1 MSLSQLAALE
11 LELRRV
17 HSDTHSLSQAL
28 HKDTA
33 AQVLAFKVRS
43 LLALLVQKVH
53 ILTQELAFKV
63 RSLLALLVQKG
74 HILTQEL
81 VLKSIKRRVM
91 QLEHFTG
98 GESAA
103 EEKEECNGHASAAT
117 YALPHARSGSGS
129 SLKHGVQ
136 ALSKRYLTL
145 LALLV
150 QKVQILTQVRQK
162 CRRAD
167 AILTYPDVF

>member
-33 AQVLAFKVRS
+33 AQELAFKVLS
-43 LLALLVQKVH
+43 LLVLLVQKVQ
-53 ILTQELAFKV
+53 ILTQELA
-63 RSLLALLVQKG
+63 
-74 HILTQEL
+74 
-81 VLKSIKRRVM
+81 LKSIKRRVM

-145 LALLV
+145 LTLLV
-150 QKVQILTQVRQK
+150 QKYK
-162 CRRAD
+162 
-167 AILTYPDVF
+167 Y